1 MLWLGERE
9 DLATGYVNKSMRDFG
24 EFLDSVILE
33 EDIKPSFF
41 DEQIVISW
49 EILPA
54 PAECSNNEKSIG
66 SPVKNKGIHSAERA
80 LNSPLRLSES
90 MNGIPHERA

>member
-41 DEQIVISW
+41 DEQIVIS
-49 EILPA
+49 
-54 PAECSNNEKSIG
+54 
-66 SPVKNKGIHSAERA
+66 
-80 LNSPLRLSES
+80 
-90 MNGIPHERA
+90 